1 VICRQPTSNLILQLS
16 GLQVGRRP
24 RDQRPDLR
32 DDQVDGG
39 GHLRLVAAVE
49 ATVNEA
55 MATKLVQVEQAEA
68 VAAAEACLFVG
79 LHEPATASLQ

>member
-1 VICRQPTSNLILQLS
+1 MCQPTSNLILQLS

-55 MATKLVQVEQAEA
+55 MATKLGVQLGAESSLLALQQSLLRLESA
-68 VAAAEACLFVG
+68 VADC
-79 LHEPATASLQ
+79 